1 MENLIFL
8 LTASLVL
15 YKSSKKP
22 RKTFIGDTNCSVNFS
37 PDAVFDFTQSEEGD
51 QLYFAEYT
59 EKSAGY
65 GVLFAKVNAKLPL
78 EEAQEVMTVYLNRLR
93 KPFNALYNTGV
104 DLCQSWSKEDD
115 CIKMVDYW
123 QDEDNLDWKVKGY
136 TDGEIIAVL
145 YVKNINEITVEKQDE
160 FLDSF
165 CMDKW

>member
-22 RKTFIGDTNCSVNFS
+22 RKTFIGDTNCSVHFS

-59 EKSAGY
+59 EKSVGY
-65 GVLFAKVNAKLPL
+65 GVLCARVHSILPL
-78 EEAQEVMTVYLNRLR
+78 DEAQDVMNSYLNRLR

-104 DLCQSWSKEDD
+104 DLCQTWNKEDGS
-115 CIKMVDYW
+115 IQMVDYW

-136 TDGEIIAVL
+136 TNGEIIAVL

-165 CMDKW
+165 CMAK